1 MEQLKHVNIILKR
14 FISGIYTCEDANRIM
29 DMFRSQQYTKEIN
42 EEMDL
47 VWQSVPEKETDS
59 LQHEQY
65 TAEARAL

>member
-1 MEQLKHVNIILKR
+1 MEQLKHINIILKR
-14 FISGIYTCEDANRIM
+14 FISGIYTSEDANRIM

-47 VWQSVPEKETDS
+47 VWQSVPEEETTS

-65 TAEARAL
+65 TA